1 MEYIKMSELD
11 IVIYGAGAI
20 GGSVGAWLAAT
31 DANVTFLDRPEIAEE
46 PTKSGLTVYL
56 ENHKEDAPALKIPT
70 ITDLAQ
76 HPTANVVI
84 VAVKNYSLDAVA
96 KDIKAK
102 LGDTPVIV
110 ALQNG
115 VENQKILPKYFSKVL
130 YGTICFNAWKDSNT
144 MIGFNSWMQATE
156 SRPVTGQIYF
166 GTVSSPDADLQQ
178 KIDDIIGTFNKAFAA
193 EISPEFQNTIHT
205 KMVTNL
211 GNCVLTLVGHKFV
224 PISSIGTLGRITSL
238 VLLEGVHA
246 LQAAG
251 YTEFPMQGIT
261 SWSLLNLSVKMPKF
275 VSGMIFK
282 KKVKKYPLNS
292 MAQDIIVHKT
302 QKSEIDF
309 FNGYFIKLAKERG
322 VPTPYNNAMYEICK
336 VEFAKPDFKPLDV
349 DDLNERIQAHIASH

>member
-1 MEYIKMSELD
+1 MSELD

-31 DANVTFLDRPEIAEE
+31 DAKVTFLDRPEIAEE
-46 PTKSGLTVYL
+46 ITKSGLTVYL
-56 ENHKEDAPALKIPT
+56 EHHKEEAKSLKIPT

-96 KDIKAK
+96 QDIKAK
-102 LGDTPVIV
+102 LGDTPIII

-115 VENQKILPKYFSKVL
+115 VENQNILPKYFSKVL

-144 MIGFNSWMQATE
+144 VIGFNSWMQATE
-156 SRPVTGQIYF
+156 SRLVTGQIFF
-166 GTVSSPDADLQQ
+166 GTISPPSADFEQ
-178 KIDDIIGTFNKAFAA
+178 KIKDIIGTFNQAFAA
-193 EISPEFQNTIHT
+193 ELSPEFQNTIHT

-211 GNCVLTLVGHKFV
+211 GNCVLTVVGHKFR
-224 PISSIGTLGRITSL
+224 PISSIGTLGRITSI
-238 VLLEGVHA
+238 VLLEGIQT

-251 YTEFPMQGIT
+251 YTEFPMQGVT
-261 SWSLLNLSVKMPKF
+261 SWGLINLSVKMPKF
-275 VSGMIFK
+275 ISGMIFK

-292 MAQDIIVHKT
+292 MAQDIIVHKM

-309 FNGYFIKLAKERG
+309 FNGYFINMAKVKG
-322 VPTPYNNAMYEICK
+322 VPTPYNNAMYDICK
-336 VEFAKPDFKPLDV
+336 AEFSKPDFKPLDV
-349 DDLNERIQAHIASH
+349 DDLYDRIQSHIASH